1 MVSFIWQVDP
11 FSSVSA
17 AHGVGENVRHQIHKS
32 HPEVSEVFIHIG
44 VFPGLWSHHLCNSF
58 GQSRMELLLV
68 AIFTAAMSF
77 WIE

>member
-1 MVSFIWQVDP
+1 MVSFILQVDP

-44 VFPGLWSHHLCNSF
+44 VFPGLWSHI
-58 GQSRMELLLV
+58 
-68 AIFTAAMSF
+68 IFVIVLDNLEWSYF
-77 WIE
+77 

>member
-1 MVSFIWQVDP
+1 MVSFILQVDP

-44 VFPGLWSHHLCNSF
+44 VFPGLWSLHLCNSF

>member
-44 VFPGLWSHHLCNSF
+44 VFPGLWS
-58 GQSRMELLLV
+58 LV
-68 AIFTAAMSF
+68 SSSL
-77 WIE
+77 